1 VTRVFV
7 VADREE
13 SATDLAA
20 LVAEDERLEVVGAA
34 ALDSVSRSSVDVS
47 GAEVLLLSRVPPSRF
62 QTFGLPLVLLSDDRF
77 ESWDFQDSVRARLP
91 VHTTPP
97 EAFAALIAAAQGLTV
112 LTPSQ
117 AEAILTAKPRAQTAP
132 LIEALT
138 PREMEVLRAMADGLQ
153 NKEIA
158 QQLGISEHT
167 AKFHVASILGKLD
180 ATTRAEAV
188 AIGMRRG
195 LIPI

>member
-1 VTRVFV
+1 
-7 VADREE
+7 
-13 SATDLAA
+13 
-20 LVAEDERLEVVGAA
+20 
-34 ALDSVSRSSVDVS
+34 
-47 GAEVLLLSRVPPSRF
+47 LSRVPPSRF